1 MQLDLLQ
8 DGFVAIPQAGIGQ
21 IQQRAG
27 ELHGFTKHE
36 VERRINVGRAQFFH
50 ALKCLDPA
58 LCLTRLGGL
67 SLEAGDVAFHVRGL
81 RLLLLVGLL
90 LLGQTLGTG
99 ALEGCVTAAVERD
112 FALIDV
118 GDVVHHGIEKIP
130 VVGYQQQGAR
140 VAFEEVFEPQNGI
153 KVQVVG
159 RFIEQQQI
167 RRTHEGLRQVQADLA
182 RAEADEDGAA
192 QARLHSELDSADGYT
207 ADARARKMLAG
218 LGFTNEQMDRPVAD
232 FSGGWRMRLNL
243 AQALMCPSDLLL
255 LDEPTNHLDLD
266 AILWLEDFLKN
277 YPGTLLLISHDRDF
291 LDAVVDNIAHVDQ
304 RKITLYRGGYSA
316 FERARAERLAQ
327 QQQAYEKQQAQRA
340 HMESYIARFKAQ
352 ATKARQAQSRIKAL
366 ERMEELSAAH
376 VDSPFDFV
384 FREAVKLSSPL
395 LDLSDARL
403 GYGDKTILE
412 KVKLQL
418 VPGARIGLLG
428 PNGAGKSTLIKN
440 LAGELEPLSGRLARG
455 ETLVVG
461 YFAQHQLDSLDSKAS
476 PLLHMQRLAPTE
488 REQTL
493 RDFLGGFDFRGAR
506 IDEPV
511 LNFSGGEKARLA
523 LALIAWGRPN
533 LLLLDEPTNHLDLEM
548 RLALTMA
555 LQEFSGAV
563 LVVSHD
569 RHLLKSTTDEF
580 LLVADGKVQE
590 FDGDLEDY
598 ARWLADYRLRNA
610 PVSTTLVNPDKTDKK
625 AQRQAAAALRQQ
637 LAPHKREADKL
648 ESELGKVNEK
658 LAKIETSLGD
668 SAVYEAAR
676 KDELRDLLAEQA
688 KLKVLESQL
697 EERWMEALE
706 LLESMQ
712 AELEALS

>member
-1 MQLDLLQ
+1 MIRLQNLTLQRGPQRLLE
-8 DGFVAIPQAGIGQ
+8 DAELTLHAGHKAGLIGANGAGKSSLFAL
-21 IQQRAG
+21 IRG
-27 ELHGFTKHE
+27 ELHPDSGDCFLPADWRIAHMRQEIETL
-36 VERRINVGRAQFFH
+36 ERLAVDYV
-50 ALKCLDPA
+50 LD
-58 LCLTRLGGL
+58 
-67 SLEAGDVAFHVRGL
+67 GDL
-81 RLLLLVGLL
+81 RLREVQRDLV
-90 LLGQTLGTG
+90 
-99 ALEGCVTAAVERD
+99 A
-112 FALIDV
+112 
-118 GDVVHHGIEKIP
+118 
-130 VVGYQQQGAR
+130 
-140 VAFEEVFEPQNGI
+140 
-153 KVQVVG
+153 
-159 RFIEQQQI
+159 
-167 RRTHEGLRQVQADLA
+167 
-182 RAEADEDGAA
+182 AEAAHDGAA
-192 QARLHSELDSADGYT
+192 LARLHSELDSADGYT
-207 ADARARKMLAG
+207 ADARARKLLAG
-218 LGFTNEQMDRPVAD
+218 LGFTNEQMDRQVGD

-266 AILWLEDFLKN
+266 AIIWLEEWLKS

-291 LDAVVDNIAHVDQ
+291 LDAVVDHVAHVDQ
-304 RKITLYRGGYSA
+304 RKITLYRGGYTA

-384 FREAVKLSSPL
+384 FRESTKISSPL
-395 LDLSDARL
+395 IDLSDARL

-418 VPGARIGLLG
+418 TPGARIGLLG

-440 LAGELEPLSGRLARG
+440 LAGELEPLAGRLTRG
-455 ETLVVG
+455 ENTVVG
-461 YFAQHQLDSLDSKAS
+461 YFAQHQLDSLDAKAS
-476 PLLHMQRLAPTE
+476 PLLHLQRLAPTE

-523 LALIAWGRPN
+523 LALIAWERPN

-569 RHLLKSTTDEF
+569 RHLLKSTTDNF
-580 LLVADGKVQE
+580 FLVADGKVEE

-598 ARWLADYRLRNA
+598 ARWLVEYRQRNA
-610 PVSTTLVNPDKTDKK
+610 PVSNTPVNPDKTDKK

-648 ESELGKVNEK
+648 EAELGKLHEK
-658 LAKIETSLGD
+658 LAKVDTSLGD
-668 SAVYEAAR
+668 SDIYEPAR
-676 KDELRDLLAEQA
+676 KNELRDLLAEQA
-688 KLKVLESQL
+688 KLKVREAEL
-697 EERWMEALE
+697 EEAWMEALE
-706 LLESMQ
+706 LLEGMQ

>member
-1 MQLDLLQ
+1 MIRLQNLTLQRGPQRLLE
-8 DGFVAIPQAGIGQ
+8 DAELTLHAGQKAGLIGANGAGKSSLFALL
-21 IQQRAG
+21 RG
-27 ELHGFTKHE
+27 ELHPDSGDCFLPADWRIAHMRQE
-36 VERRINVGRAQFFH
+36 VDTLERLAVDYV
-50 ALKCLDPA
+50 LD
-58 LCLTRLGGL
+58 
-67 SLEAGDVAFHVRGL
+67 GDL
-81 RLLLLVGLL
+81 R
-90 LLGQTLGTG
+90 
-99 ALEGCVTAAVERD
+99 
-112 FALIDV
+112 
-118 GDVVHHGIEKIP
+118 
-130 VVGYQQQGAR
+130 
-140 VAFEEVFEPQNGI
+140 
-153 KVQVVG
+153 
-159 RFIEQQQI
+159 
-167 RRTHEGLRQVQADLA
+167 LRQVQRELA
-182 RAEADEDGAA
+182 AAEAAHDGAA
-192 QARLHSELDSADGYT
+192 LARLHAELDSADGYT
-207 ADARARKMLAG
+207 ADARARKLLAG
-218 LGFTNEQMDRPVAD
+218 LGFSNEQMDRQVGD

-266 AILWLEDFLKN
+266 AILWLEDWLKG

-291 LDAVVDNIAHVDQ
+291 LDAVVDHVAHVDQ

-340 HMESYIARFKAQ
+340 HMEKYIARFKAQ

-376 VDSPFDFV
+376 VDSPFDFI
-384 FREAVKLSSPL
+384 FRESEKISSPL

-403 GYGDKTILE
+403 GYGEKTVLE

-418 VPGARIGLLG
+418 TPGARIGLLG

-440 LAGELEPLSGRLARG
+440 LSGELSPLGGRLTRG
-455 ETLVVG
+455 ENTVVG
-461 YFAQHQLDSLDSKAS
+461 YFAQHQLDSLDAKAS
-476 PLLHMQRLAPTE
+476 PLLHLQRLAPTE

-523 LALIAWGRPN
+523 LALIAWDRPN

-569 RHLLKSTTDEF
+569 RHLLKSTTDNF
-580 LLVADGKVQE
+580 FLVADGKVEE
-590 FDGDLEDY
+590 FDGDLDDY
-598 ARWLADYRLRNA
+598 ARWLVDYRQRNA
-610 PVSTTLVNPDKTDKK
+610 PVSTTTANPDKTDKK

-648 ESELGKVNEK
+648 ETELGKVHER
-658 LAKIETSLGD
+658 LAKIEASLGD
-668 SAVYEAAR
+668 SGIYEAAR

-688 KLKVLESQL
+688 KLKVREGEL
-697 EERWMEALE
+697 EEAWMEALE

>member
-1 MQLDLLQ
+1 MIRLQNLTLQRGPQRLLE
-8 DGFVAIPQAGIGQ
+8 DAELTLHAGQKAGLIGANGAGKSSLFALL
-21 IQQRAG
+21 RG
-27 ELHGFTKHE
+27 ELHPDSGDCFLPADWRIAHMRQE
-36 VERRINVGRAQFFH
+36 VDTLERLAVDYV
-50 ALKCLDPA
+50 LD
-58 LCLTRLGGL
+58 
-67 SLEAGDVAFHVRGL
+67 GDL
-81 RLLLLVGLL
+81 R
-90 LLGQTLGTG
+90 
-99 ALEGCVTAAVERD
+99 
-112 FALIDV
+112 
-118 GDVVHHGIEKIP
+118 
-130 VVGYQQQGAR
+130 
-140 VAFEEVFEPQNGI
+140 
-153 KVQVVG
+153 
-159 RFIEQQQI
+159 
-167 RRTHEGLRQVQADLA
+167 LRQVQRDLA
-182 RAEADEDGAA
+182 AAEAAHDGAA
-192 QARLHSELDSADGYT
+192 QARLHAELDSADGYT
-207 ADARARKMLAG
+207 ADARARKLLAG
-218 LGFTNEQMDRPVAD
+218 LGFTNEQMDRQIGD

-266 AILWLEDFLKN
+266 AIIWLEEWLKS

-291 LDAVVDNIAHVDQ
+291 LDEVVDHVAHVDQ
-304 RKITLYRGGYSA
+304 RKITLYRGGYTA

-384 FREAVKLSSPL
+384 FRESTKISSPL
-395 LDLSDARL
+395 IDLSDARL
-403 GYGDKTILE
+403 GYGEKAVLE

-418 VPGARIGLLG
+418 TPGARIGLLG

-440 LAGELEPLSGRLARG
+440 LAGELSPLAGRMTRG
-455 ETLVVG
+455 ENTVVG

-476 PLLHMQRLAPTE
+476 PLLHLQRLAPTE

-523 LALIAWGRPN
+523 LALIAWERPN

-569 RHLLKSTTDEF
+569 RHLLKSTTDNF
-580 LLVADGKVQE
+580 YLVADGKVEE

-598 ARWLADYRLRNA
+598 ARWLVDFRQRNA
-610 PVSTTLVNPDKTDKK
+610 PVSTTPANPDKTDKK

-648 ESELGKVNEK
+648 EAELGKLHEK
-658 LAKIETSLGD
+658 LAKVDASLGD
-668 SAVYEAAR
+668 SDIYEPAR
-676 KDELRDLLAEQA
+676 KNELRDLLAEQA
-688 KLKVLESQL
+688 KLKVREAEL
-697 EERWMEALE
+697 EEAWMEALE

>member
-1 MQLDLLQ
+1 MIRLQNLTLQRGPQRLLE
-8 DGFVAIPQAGIGQ
+8 DAELTLHAGHKAGLIGANGAGKSSLFAL
-21 IQQRAG
+21 IRG
-27 ELHGFTKHE
+27 ELHPDSGDCFLPADWRIAHMRQEIETL
-36 VERRINVGRAQFFH
+36 ERLAVDYV
-50 ALKCLDPA
+50 LD
-58 LCLTRLGGL
+58 
-67 SLEAGDVAFHVRGL
+67 GDL
-81 RLLLLVGLL
+81 RL
-90 LLGQTLGTG
+90 
-99 ALEGCVTAAVERD
+99 R
-112 FALIDV
+112 
-118 GDVVHHGIEKIP
+118 
-130 VVGYQQQGAR
+130 
-140 VAFEEVFEPQNGI
+140 EVQ
-153 KVQVVG
+153 
-159 RFIEQQQI
+159 R
-167 RRTHEGLRQVQADLA
+167 DLA
-182 RAEADEDGAA
+182 AAEAAHDGAA

-207 ADARARKMLAG
+207 ADARARKLLAG
-218 LGFTNEQMDRPVAD
+218 LGFTNEQMDRPVGD

-266 AILWLEDFLKN
+266 AIIWLEEWLKS

-291 LDAVVDNIAHVDQ
+291 LDAVVDHVAHVDQ

-384 FREAVKLSSPL
+384 FRESQKISSPL
-395 LDLSDARL
+395 IDLSDARL
-403 GYGDKTILE
+403 GYGDKAVLE

-418 VPGARIGLLG
+418 TPGARIGLLG

-440 LAGELEPLSGRLARG
+440 LAGELEPLAGRLTRG
-455 ETLVVG
+455 ENTVVG

-476 PLLHMQRLAPTE
+476 PLLHLQRLAPTE

-523 LALIAWGRPN
+523 LALIAWDRPN

-569 RHLLKSTTDEF
+569 RHLLKSTTDNF
-580 LLVADGKVQE
+580 YLVADGKVEE

-598 ARWLADYRLRNA
+598 ARWLVEYRQRNA
-610 PVSTTLVNPDKTDKK
+610 PVSNTPVNPDKTDKK

-648 ESELGKVNEK
+648 EAELGKLHEK
-658 LAKIETSLGD
+658 LAKIDASLGD
-668 SAVYEAAR
+668 SDIYEPAR
-676 KDELRDLLAEQA
+676 KNDLRDLLAEQA
-688 KLKVLESQL
+688 KLKVREAEL
-697 EERWMEALE
+697 EETWMEALE

>member
-1 MQLDLLQ
+1 MIRLQNLTLQRGPQRLLE
-8 DGFVAIPQAGIGQ
+8 DAELTLHAGHKAGLIGANGAGKSSLFAL
-21 IQQRAG
+21 IRG
-27 ELHGFTKHE
+27 ELHPDSGDCFLPADWRIAHMRQEIETL
-36 VERRINVGRAQFFH
+36 ERLAVDYV
-50 ALKCLDPA
+50 LD
-58 LCLTRLGGL
+58 
-67 SLEAGDVAFHVRGL
+67 GDL
-81 RLLLLVGLL
+81 RL
-90 LLGQTLGTG
+90 
-99 ALEGCVTAAVERD
+99 R
-112 FALIDV
+112 
-118 GDVVHHGIEKIP
+118 
-130 VVGYQQQGAR
+130 
-140 VAFEEVFEPQNGI
+140 EVQ
-153 KVQVVG
+153 
-159 RFIEQQQI
+159 R
-167 RRTHEGLRQVQADLA
+167 DLA
-182 RAEADEDGAA
+182 AAEAAHDGAA

-207 ADARARKMLAG
+207 ADARARKLLAG
-218 LGFTNEQMDRPVAD
+218 LGFTNEQMDRQVGD

-266 AILWLEDFLKN
+266 AIIWLEEWLKS

-291 LDAVVDNIAHVDQ
+291 LDEVVDHVAHVDQ
-304 RKITLYRGGYSA
+304 RKITLYRGGYTA

-384 FREAVKLSSPL
+384 FRESSKISSPL
-395 LDLSDARL
+395 IDLSDASL

-418 VPGARIGLLG
+418 TPGARIGLLG

-440 LAGELEPLSGRLARG
+440 LAGELSPIAGRLTRG
-455 ETLVVG
+455 ENTVVG

-523 LALIAWGRPN
+523 LALIAWERPN

-569 RHLLKSTTDEF
+569 RHLLKSTTDNF
-580 LLVADGKVQE
+580 YLVADGKVEE

-598 ARWLADYRLRNA
+598 ARWLVEYRQRNA
-610 PVSTTLVNPDKTDKK
+610 PVSNTPVNPDKTDKK

-648 ESELGKVNEK
+648 EAELGKLHEK
-658 LAKIETSLGD
+658 LAKVDASLGD
-668 SAVYEAAR
+668 SDIYEPAR
-676 KDELRDLLAEQA
+676 KNELRDLLAEQA
-688 KLKVLESQL
+688 KLKVREGEL
-697 EERWMEALE
+697 EEAWMEALE
-706 LLESMQ
+706 TLESMQ

>member
-1 MQLDLLQ
+1 MIRLQSLTLQRGPQRLLE
-8 DGFVAIPQAGIGQ
+8 DAELTLHAGQKAGLIGANGAGKSTLFALL
-21 IQQRAG
+21 RG
-27 ELHGFTKHE
+27 ELVPDSGDCQLPADWRIAHMRQE
-36 VERRINVGRAQFFH
+36 VDTLERIAVDYV
-50 ALKCLDPA
+50 LD
-58 LCLTRLGGL
+58 
-67 SLEAGDVAFHVRGL
+67 GDL
-81 RLLLLVGLL
+81 RLREV
-90 LLGQTLGTG
+90 
-99 ALEGCVTAAVERD
+99 
-112 FALIDV
+112 
-118 GDVVHHGIEKIP
+118 
-130 VVGYQQQGAR
+130 QQQ
-140 VAFEEVFEPQNGI
+140 
-153 KVQVVG
+153 
-159 RFIEQQQI
+159 
-167 RRTHEGLRQVQADLA
+167 LA
-182 RAEADEDGAA
+182 AAEAAHDGAA
-192 QARLHSELDSADGYT
+192 QARLHAELDSADGYT
-207 ADARARKMLAG
+207 ADARARKLLAG
-218 LGFTNEQMDRPVAD
+218 LGFTNEQMDRQVGS

-266 AILWLEDFLKN
+266 AILWLEEWLKS
-277 YPGTLLLISHDRDF
+277 YPGTLMLISHDRDF
-291 LDAVVDNIAHVDQ
+291 LDAVVDHVAHVDQ
-304 RKITLYRGGYSA
+304 CKLTLYRGGYTA

-340 HMESYIARFKAQ
+340 HMEKYIARFKAQ

-384 FREAVKLSSPL
+384 FRESPKISSPL
-395 LDLSDARL
+395 LDLSEGRL
-403 GYGDKTILE
+403 GYGDKVILE

-418 VPGARIGLLG
+418 TPGARIGLLG

-440 LAGELEPLSGRLARG
+440 LAGELSPIGGRLVRG
-455 ETLVVG
+455 ENLTVG

-476 PLLHMQRLAPTE
+476 PLLHLQRLAPTE

-523 LALIAWGRPN
+523 LALIAWERPN

-569 RHLLKSTTDEF
+569 RHLLKSTTDDF
-580 LLVADGKVQE
+580 LLVADGKVE
-590 FDGDLEDY
+590 AFDGDLDDY
-598 ARWLADYRLRNA
+598 TRWLADYRLRNA
-610 PVSTTLVNPDKTDKK
+610 PVSNTAVNPDKTDKK

-648 ESELGKVNEK
+648 EVELGKVHEQ
-658 LAKIETSLGD
+658 LAKVEAALGD
-668 SAVYEAAR
+668 SGIYEVGR
-676 KDELRDLLAEQA
+676 KDELRDQLAQQA
-688 KLKVLESQL
+688 KLKVREAEL
-697 EERWMEALE
+697 EEAWMMALE
-706 LLESMQ
+706 TLETMQ

>member
-1 MQLDLLQ
+1 MAAKLVDFAAIMIRLSNLTLQRGPQRLLEGAELTLHPGQ
-8 DGFVAIPQAGIGQ
+8 KAGLIGANGAGKSSLFALL
-21 IQQRAG
+21 RG
-27 ELHGFTKHE
+27 ELTPDAGNCQLPGDWRIAHMRQE
-36 VERRINVGRAQFFH
+36 VDTLERLAVDYV
-50 ALKCLDPA
+50 LDGDE
-58 LCLTRLGGL
+58 RLRTIQRD
-67 SLEAGDVAFHVRGL
+67 LEAAESAHD
-81 RLLLLVGLL
+81 
-90 LLGQTLGTG
+90 GT
-99 ALEGCVTAAVERD
+99 AV
-112 FALIDV
+112 
-118 GDVVHHGIEKIP
+118 
-130 VVGYQQQGAR
+130 
-140 VAFEEVFEPQNGI
+140 
-153 KVQVVG
+153 
-159 RFIEQQQI
+159 
-167 RRTHEGLRQVQADLA
+167 
-182 RAEADEDGAA
+182 
-192 QARLHSELDSADGYT
+192 ARLHIELDSADGYT
-207 ADARARKMLAG
+207 ADARARKLLAG
-218 LGFTNEQMDRPVAD
+218 LGFSNEQMERRVGD

-266 AILWLEDFLKN
+266 AILWLEDWLKG

-291 LDAVVDNIAHVDQ
+291 LDAVVDHVAHVEQ
-304 RKITLYRGGYSA
+304 CKLTLYRGGYSA

-340 HMESYIARFKAQ
+340 HMEKYIARFKAQ

-376 VDSPFDFV
+376 VDSPFDFT
-384 FREAVKLSSPL
+384 FRESEKISSPL
-395 LDLSDARL
+395 LDLSEARL

-418 VPGARIGLLG
+418 APGARIGLLG

-440 LAGELEPLSGRLARG
+440 LAGELEPLAGRLVRG
-455 ETLVVG
+455 ENLVVG

-476 PLLHMQRLAPTE
+476 PLLHLQRLAPTE

-493 RDFLGGFDFRGAR
+493 RDFLGGFDFRGGR
-506 IDEPV
+506 LDEPV

-523 LALIAWGRPN
+523 LALIAWERPN

-580 LLVADGKVQE
+580 LLVADGKVDT
-590 FDGDLEDY
+590 FDGDLDDY
-598 ARWLADYRLRNA
+598 TRWLAEYRQRNA
-610 PVSTTLVNPDKTDKK
+610 PVSSAPANADKTDKK

-637 LAPHKREADKL
+637 LAPHKREAEKL
-648 ESELGKVNEK
+648 ERELGTVHEQ
-658 LAKIETSLGD
+658 LAKVEASLGD
-668 SAVYEAAR
+668 SALYEAAR
-676 KDELRDLLAEQA
+676 KDELRELLARQA
-688 KLKVLESQL
+688 QLKGREAEL
-697 EERWMEALE
+697 EEAWMEALE
-706 LLESMQ
+706 VLETMQ

>member
-1 MQLDLLQ
+1 MIRLQSLTLQRGTQRLLE
-8 DGFVAIPQAGIGQ
+8 DAELTLHAGHKAGLIGANGAGKSSLFALL
-21 IQQRAG
+21 RG
-27 ELHGFTKHE
+27 ELTP
-36 VERRINVGRAQFFH
+36 
-50 ALKCLDPA
+50 D
-58 LCLTRLGGL
+58 
-67 SLEAGDVAFHVRGL
+67 AGDCLLPADWRIAHMRQEVDTLERIGVDYVLDGDL
-81 RLLLLVGLL
+81 R
-90 LLGQTLGTG
+90 
-99 ALEGCVTAAVERD
+99 
-112 FALIDV
+112 
-118 GDVVHHGIEKIP
+118 
-130 VVGYQQQGAR
+130 
-140 VAFEEVFEPQNGI
+140 
-153 KVQVVG
+153 
-159 RFIEQQQI
+159 
-167 RRTHEGLRQVQADLA
+167 LRQVQREL
-182 RAEADEDGAA
+182 AEAEAAQDGAA
-192 QARLHSELDSADGYT
+192 QARLHAELDSADGYT
-207 ADARARKMLAG
+207 ADARARKLLAG
-218 LGFTNEQMDRPVAD
+218 LGFTNEQMERPVGS

-266 AILWLEDFLKN
+266 AILWLEEWLKS

-291 LDAVVDNIAHVDQ
+291 LDAVVDHIAHVEQ

-340 HMESYIARFKAQ
+340 HMEKFIARFKAQ

-376 VDSPFDFV
+376 VDSPFDFT
-384 FREAVKLSSPL
+384 FRESDKISSPL

-403 GYGDKTILE
+403 GYGEKAVLQ

-418 VPGARIGLLG
+418 TPGARIGLLG

-440 LAGELEPLSGRLARG
+440 LAGELEPLSGRLVRG
-455 ETLVVG
+455 ENLVVG
-461 YFAQHQLDSLDSKAS
+461 YFAQHQLDSLDAKAS
-476 PLLHMQRLAPTE
+476 PLLHLQRLAPTE

-493 RDFLGGFDFRGAR
+493 RDFLGGFDFRGNR
-506 IDEPV
+506 LDEPV

-523 LALIAWGRPN
+523 LALIAWGKPN

-569 RHLLKSTTDEF
+569 RHLLKSTTDDF
-580 LLVADGKVQE
+580 LLVADGVVQT

-598 ARWLADYRLRNA
+598 ARWLVDYRLRSA
-610 PVSTTLVNPDKTDKK
+610 PASTTPVNADKTDKK
-625 AQRQAAAALRQQ
+625 AQRQQAAALRQQ

-648 ESELGKVNEK
+648 ERDLGALHEK
-658 LAKIETSLGD
+658 LAKVEAALAD
-668 SAVYEAAR
+668 SEIYEASN
-676 KDELRDLLAEQA
+676 KDKLRDMLAEQA
-688 KLKVLESQL
+688 KLKAREAEL
-697 EERWMEALE
+697 EEAWMEALE

>member
-1 MQLDLLQ
+1 MIRLQNLTLQRGPQRLLE
-8 DGFVAIPQAGIGQ
+8 DAELTLHAGHKAGLIGANGAGKSSLFAL
-21 IQQRAG
+21 IRG
-27 ELHGFTKHE
+27 ELHPDSGDCFLPADWRIAHMRQE
-36 VERRINVGRAQFFH
+36 VDTLERLAVDYV
-50 ALKCLDPA
+50 LD
-58 LCLTRLGGL
+58 
-67 SLEAGDVAFHVRGL
+67 GDL
-81 RLLLLVGLL
+81 RL
-90 LLGQTLGTG
+90 
-99 ALEGCVTAAVERD
+99 R
-112 FALIDV
+112 
-118 GDVVHHGIEKIP
+118 
-130 VVGYQQQGAR
+130 
-140 VAFEEVFEPQNGI
+140 EVQ
-153 KVQVVG
+153 
-159 RFIEQQQI
+159 R
-167 RRTHEGLRQVQADLA
+167 DLA
-182 RAEADEDGAA
+182 TAEAAHDGAA
-192 QARLHSELDSADGYT
+192 LARLHSELDSADGYT
-207 ADARARKMLAG
+207 ADARARKLLAG
-218 LGFTNEQMDRPVAD
+218 LGFTNEQMDRQVGD

-266 AILWLEDFLKN
+266 AIIWLEEWLKS

-291 LDAVVDNIAHVDQ
+291 LDAVVDHVAHVDQ
-304 RKITLYRGGYSA
+304 RKITLYRGGYTA

-384 FREAVKLSSPL
+384 FRESTKISSPL
-395 LDLSDARL
+395 IDLSDARL

-418 VPGARIGLLG
+418 TPGARIGLLG

-440 LAGELEPLSGRLARG
+440 LAGELEPLAGRLTRG
-455 ETLVVG
+455 ENTVVG
-461 YFAQHQLDSLDSKAS
+461 YFAQHQLDSLDAKAS
-476 PLLHMQRLAPTE
+476 PLLHLQRLAPTE

-523 LALIAWGRPN
+523 LALIAWERPN

-569 RHLLKSTTDEF
+569 RHLLKSTTDNF
-580 LLVADGKVQE
+580 FLVADGKVEE

-598 ARWLADYRLRNA
+598 ARWLVEYRQRNA
-610 PVSTTLVNPDKTDKK
+610 PVSNTPVNPDKTDKK

-648 ESELGKVNEK
+648 EAELGKLHEK
-658 LAKIETSLGD
+658 LAKVDTSLGD
-668 SAVYEAAR
+668 SDIYEPAR
-676 KDELRDLLAEQA
+676 KNELRDLLAEQA
-688 KLKVLESQL
+688 KLKVREAEL
-697 EERWMEALE
+697 EEAWMEALE
-706 LLESMQ
+706 LLEGMQ

>member
-1 MQLDLLQ
+1 MIRLQNLTLQRGPQRLLE
-8 DGFVAIPQAGIGQ
+8 DAELTLHAGQKAGLIGANGAGKSSLFALL
-21 IQQRAG
+21 RG
-27 ELHGFTKHE
+27 ELHPDSGDCFLPADWRIAHMRQE
-36 VERRINVGRAQFFH
+36 VDTLERLAVDYV
-50 ALKCLDPA
+50 LD
-58 LCLTRLGGL
+58 
-67 SLEAGDVAFHVRGL
+67 GDL
-81 RLLLLVGLL
+81 R
-90 LLGQTLGTG
+90 
-99 ALEGCVTAAVERD
+99 
-112 FALIDV
+112 
-118 GDVVHHGIEKIP
+118 
-130 VVGYQQQGAR
+130 
-140 VAFEEVFEPQNGI
+140 
-153 KVQVVG
+153 
-159 RFIEQQQI
+159 
-167 RRTHEGLRQVQADLA
+167 LRQVQRDLA
-182 RAEADEDGAA
+182 AAEAAHDGAA

-207 ADARARKMLAG
+207 ADARARKLLAG
-218 LGFTNEQMDRPVAD
+218 LGFTNEQMDRQVGD

-266 AILWLEDFLKN
+266 AIIWLEEWLKS
-277 YPGTLLLISHDRDF
+277 YPGTLMLISHDRDF
-291 LDAVVDNIAHVDQ
+291 LDAVVDHVAHVDQ
-304 RKITLYRGGYSA
+304 RRITLYRGGYSA

-327 QQQAYEKQQAQRA
+327 QQQAYEKQQVQRA

-366 ERMEELSAAH
+366 ERMEELTAAH

-384 FREAVKLSSPL
+384 FRESQKISSPL
-395 LDLSDARL
+395 IDLSDARL
-403 GYGDKTILE
+403 GYGDKAVLE

-418 VPGARIGLLG
+418 TPGARIGLLG

-440 LAGELEPLSGRLARG
+440 LAGELSPLAGRLTRG
-455 ETLVVG
+455 ENTVVG

-476 PLLHMQRLAPTE
+476 PLLHLQRLAPTE

-523 LALIAWGRPN
+523 LALIAWDRPN

-569 RHLLKSTTDEF
+569 RHLLKSTTDNF
-580 LLVADGKVQE
+580 YLVADGKVEE

-598 ARWLADYRLRNA
+598 TRWLVEYRQRNA
-610 PVSTTLVNPDKTDKK
+610 PVSNTPVNPDKTDKK

-648 ESELGKVNEK
+648 ETELGKLHEK
-658 LAKIETSLGD
+658 LAKIDASLGD
-668 SAVYEAAR
+668 SDIYEPAR
-676 KDELRDLLAEQA
+676 KNELRDLLAEQA
-688 KLKVLESQL
+688 RLKVREAEL
-697 EERWMEALE
+697 EEAWMEALE

-712 AELEALS
+712 AELEALT

>member
-1 MQLDLLQ
+1 MIRLSNLTLQRGPQRLLE
-8 DGFVAIPQAGIGQ
+8 GAELTLHAGQKAGLIGANGAGKSSLFALL
-21 IQQRAG
+21 RG
-27 ELHGFTKHE
+27 ELTPDSGECQLPGDWRIAHMRQE
-36 VERRINVGRAQFFH
+36 VDT
-50 ALKCLDPA
+50 LD
-58 LCLTRLGGL
+58 RLAVDYVL
-67 SLEAGDVAFHVRGL
+67 DGDVRL
-81 RLLLLVGLL
+81 R
-90 LLGQTLGTG
+90 
-99 ALEGCVTAAVERD
+99 E
-112 FALIDV
+112 
-118 GDVVHHGIEKIP
+118 
-130 VVGYQQQGAR
+130 
-140 VAFEEVFEPQNGI
+140 
-153 KVQVVG
+153 
-159 RFIEQQQI
+159 
-167 RRTHEGLRQVQADLA
+167 VQAALA
-182 RAEADEDGAA
+182 AAEAAHDNNAL
-192 QARLHSELDSADGYT
+192 ARLHVELDSADGYT
-207 ADARARKMLAG
+207 ADARARKLLAG
-218 LGFTNEQMDRPVAD
+218 LGFSNEQMDRRVGD

-266 AILWLEDFLKN
+266 AILWLEDWLKS

-291 LDAVVDNIAHVDQ
+291 LDAVVDHVAHVEQ
-304 RKITLYRGGYSA
+304 CKLTLYRGGYSA

-340 HMESYIARFKAQ
+340 HMEKYIARFKAQ

-376 VDSPFDFV
+376 VDSPFDFT
-384 FREAVKLSSPL
+384 FRESEKISSPL
-395 LDLSDARL
+395 LDLAEARL
-403 GYGDKTILE
+403 GYGEKTVLE

-418 VPGARIGLLG
+418 TPGARIGLLG

-440 LAGELEPLSGRLARG
+440 LAGELEPLAGRLVRG
-455 ETLVVG
+455 ENLVVG

-476 PLLHMQRLAPTE
+476 PLLHLQRLAPTE

-523 LALIAWGRPN
+523 LALIAWERPN

-569 RHLLKSTTDEF
+569 RHLLKSTTDDF
-580 LLVADGKVQE
+580 LLVADGKVE
-590 FDGDLEDY
+590 TFDGDLDDY
-598 ARWLADYRLRNA
+598 TRWLVEYRQRNA
-610 PVSTTLVNPDKTDKK
+610 PVSTTPVNPDKTDKK

-637 LAPHKREADKL
+637 LAPHKRQADKL
-648 ESELGKVNEK
+648 EAE
-658 LAKIETSLGD
+658 LAKLHEELAGVDASLSD
-668 SAVYEAAR
+668 SALYEAAR
-676 KDELRDLLAEQA
+676 KDELRELLARQA
-688 KLKVLESQL
+688 KLKVREGELEDA
-697 EERWMEALE
+697 WMQALE
-706 LLESMQ
+706 VLESMQ

>member
-1 MQLDLLQ
+1 MIRLQNLTLQRGPQRLLE
-8 DGFVAIPQAGIGQ
+8 DAELTLHAGHKAGLIGANGAGKSSLFAL
-21 IQQRAG
+21 IRG
-27 ELHGFTKHE
+27 ELHPDSGDCFLPADWRIAHMRQEIETL
-36 VERRINVGRAQFFH
+36 ERLAVDYV
-50 ALKCLDPA
+50 LD
-58 LCLTRLGGL
+58 
-67 SLEAGDVAFHVRGL
+67 GDL
-81 RLLLLVGLL
+81 RL
-90 LLGQTLGTG
+90 
-99 ALEGCVTAAVERD
+99 R
-112 FALIDV
+112 
-118 GDVVHHGIEKIP
+118 
-130 VVGYQQQGAR
+130 
-140 VAFEEVFEPQNGI
+140 EVQ
-153 KVQVVG
+153 
-159 RFIEQQQI
+159 R
-167 RRTHEGLRQVQADLA
+167 DLA
-182 RAEADEDGAA
+182 AAEAAHDGAA

-207 ADARARKMLAG
+207 ADARARKLLAG
-218 LGFTNEQMDRPVAD
+218 LGFTNEQMDRQVGD

-266 AILWLEDFLKN
+266 AIIWLEEWLKS

-291 LDAVVDNIAHVDQ
+291 LDEVVDHVAHVDQ
-304 RKITLYRGGYSA
+304 RKITLYRGGYTA

-384 FREAVKLSSPL
+384 FRESTKISSPL
-395 LDLSDARL
+395 IDLSDARL

-418 VPGARIGLLG
+418 TPGARIGLLG

-440 LAGELEPLSGRLARG
+440 LAGELSPLGGRLTRG
-455 ETLVVG
+455 ENTVVG

-476 PLLHMQRLAPTE
+476 PLLHLQRLAPTE

-493 RDFLGGFDFRGAR
+493 RDFLGCFDFRGAR

-523 LALIAWGRPN
+523 LALIAWERPN

-569 RHLLKSTTDEF
+569 RHLLKSTTDNF
-580 LLVADGKVQE
+580 YLVADGKVEE

-598 ARWLADYRLRNA
+598 ARWLVEYRQRNA
-610 PVSTTLVNPDKTDKK
+610 PVSNTPVNPDKTDKK

-648 ESELGKVNEK
+648 EAELGKLHEK
-658 LAKIETSLGD
+658 LAKVDASLGD
-668 SAVYEAAR
+668 SDIYEPAR
-676 KDELRDLLAEQA
+676 KNELRDLLAEQA
-688 KLKVLESQL
+688 KLKVREGEL
-697 EERWMEALE
+697 EEAWMEALE
-706 LLESMQ
+706 VLESMQ

>member
-1 MQLDLLQ
+1 MIRLQNLTLQRGPQRLLE
-8 DGFVAIPQAGIGQ
+8 DAELTLHAGHKAGLIGANGAGKSSLFAL
-21 IQQRAG
+21 IRG
-27 ELHGFTKHE
+27 ELHPDSGDCFLPADWRIAHMRQEIETL
-36 VERRINVGRAQFFH
+36 ERLAVDYV
-50 ALKCLDPA
+50 LD
-58 LCLTRLGGL
+58 
-67 SLEAGDVAFHVRGL
+67 GDL
-81 RLLLLVGLL
+81 RL
-90 LLGQTLGTG
+90 
-99 ALEGCVTAAVERD
+99 R
-112 FALIDV
+112 
-118 GDVVHHGIEKIP
+118 
-130 VVGYQQQGAR
+130 
-140 VAFEEVFEPQNGI
+140 EVQ
-153 KVQVVG
+153 
-159 RFIEQQQI
+159 R
-167 RRTHEGLRQVQADLA
+167 DLA
-182 RAEADEDGAA
+182 AAEAAHDGAA
-192 QARLHSELDSADGYT
+192 QARLHAELDSADGYT
-207 ADARARKMLAG
+207 ADARARKLLAG
-218 LGFTNEQMDRPVAD
+218 LGFTNEQMDRQVGD

-266 AILWLEDFLKN
+266 AIIWLEEWLKS

-291 LDAVVDNIAHVDQ
+291 LDEVVDHVAHVDQ

-384 FREAVKLSSPL
+384 FRESSKISSPL
-395 LDLSDARL
+395 IDLSDASL

-418 VPGARIGLLG
+418 TPGARIGLLG

-440 LAGELEPLSGRLARG
+440 LAGELSPIAGRLTRG
-455 ETLVVG
+455 ENTVVG

-523 LALIAWGRPN
+523 LALIAWERPN

-569 RHLLKSTTDEF
+569 RHLLKSTTDNF
-580 LLVADGKVQE
+580 YLVADGKVEE

-598 ARWLADYRLRNA
+598 ARWLVEYRQRNA
-610 PVSTTLVNPDKTDKK
+610 PVSTTTVNPDKTDKK

-648 ESELGKVNEK
+648 EAELGKLHEK
-658 LAKIETSLGD
+658 LAKVDASLGD
-668 SAVYEAAR
+668 SDIYEPAR
-676 KDELRDLLAEQA
+676 KNELRDLLAEQA
-688 KLKVLESQL
+688 KLKVREGEL
-697 EERWMEALE
+697 EEAWMEALE
-706 LLESMQ
+706 ILESMQ

>member
-1 MQLDLLQ
+1 MIRLQNLTLQRGPQRLLE
-8 DGFVAIPQAGIGQ
+8 DAELTLHAGHKAGLIGANGAGKSSLFALL
-21 IQQRAG
+21 RG
-27 ELHGFTKHE
+27 ELHPDSGDCLLPADWRIAHMRQE
-36 VERRINVGRAQFFH
+36 VDTLERLAVDYV
-50 ALKCLDPA
+50 LD
-58 LCLTRLGGL
+58 
-67 SLEAGDVAFHVRGL
+67 GDL
-81 RLLLLVGLL
+81 R
-90 LLGQTLGTG
+90 
-99 ALEGCVTAAVERD
+99 
-112 FALIDV
+112 
-118 GDVVHHGIEKIP
+118 
-130 VVGYQQQGAR
+130 
-140 VAFEEVFEPQNGI
+140 
-153 KVQVVG
+153 
-159 RFIEQQQI
+159 
-167 RRTHEGLRQVQADLA
+167 LRQVQRDLA
-182 RAEADEDGAA
+182 AAEVAHDGAA
-192 QARLHSELDSADGYT
+192 QARLHAELDSADGYT
-207 ADARARKMLAG
+207 ADARARKLLAG
-218 LGFTNEQMDRPVAD
+218 LGFTNEQMDRQVGD

-266 AILWLEDFLKN
+266 AIIWLEDWLKS

-291 LDAVVDNIAHVDQ
+291 LDAVVDHVAHVDQ
-304 RKITLYRGGYSA
+304 RKLTLYRGGYSA

-384 FREAVKLSSPL
+384 FRESTKISSPL
-395 LDLSDARL
+395 IDLSDARL
-403 GYGDKTILE
+403 GYGDKTVLE

-418 VPGARIGLLG
+418 TPGARIGLLG

-440 LAGELEPLSGRLARG
+440 LSGELEPLAGRLTRG
-455 ETLVVG
+455 ENTVVG
-461 YFAQHQLDSLDSKAS
+461 YFAQHQLDSLDAKAS
-476 PLLHMQRLAPTE
+476 PLLHLQRLAPNE

-569 RHLLKSTTDEF
+569 RHLLKSTTDNF
-580 LLVADGKVQE
+580 FLVADGKVEE

-598 ARWLADYRLRNA
+598 ARWLVDYRQRNA
-610 PVSTTLVNPDKTDKK
+610 PVSTTPVNPDKTDKK

-648 ESELGKVNEK
+648 EVELGKLHEK
-658 LAKIETSLGD
+658 LQKIETSLGD
-668 SAVYEAAR
+668 SGLYEAAR

-688 KLKVLESQL
+688 RLKVREAEL
-697 EERWMEALE
+697 EEAWMQALE
-706 LLESMQ
+706 LLENLQ